1 MASPYLLPLVL
12 IESLS
17 LIGRFKRAP
26 DLQAIFGLLLRM
38 RILQLGKFID
48 GSYFNLLGEGES
60 FLSEGIPY
68 TLFVEKMLSKR
79 KLK

>member
-60 FLSEGIPY
+60 FFIRGD
-68 TLFVEKMLSKR
+68 TLHAFCR
-79 KLK
+79 KKCLVKEN